1 MRGKQAIAPKT
12 VTSEAKTLKAQKPSP
27 SSYRFGWFDWFCLWY
42 PPGWLILF
50 NRHWQHYHADPEGW
64 NWLEYILFLLPGGFY
79 LALLLRWLRLG
90 GRSPRQTDASVEP
103 GYQKAFRDEILAP
116 ILQHHFQPELH
127 NTEHL
132 PQQGHFIVVLNHAGM
147 AFPWDF
153 VGLGTL
159 LSQTKGWFVQPVA
172 HEIFF
177 DHPWL
182 KWWLPA
188 GWSQILGGIRA
199 NRDSFE
205 MAVAD
210 EQAETVLLYAPESWR
225 GLAKGWQQRHQLE
238 TFDPSFIKLSDRHHI
253 PILPVLCIGNEFLH
267 PWAFNSRK
275 LTKWTGLPLFPLS
288 PLMIAFL
295 LFPSMGVWAAK
306 THLRYYIQP
315 LEKPWQRQHSLQNRS
330 VAYQEAQDLR
340 SRLQNSM
347 NDYLSQLVK

>member
-1 MRGKQAIAPKT
+1 M
-12 VTSEAKTLKAQKPSP
+12 KAQKPSP

-90 GRSPRQTDASVEP
+90 GRSPCQTNTSVEP

-188 GWSQILGGIRA
+188 GWSQVLGGIRA
-199 NRDSFE
+199 NRNSFE
-205 MAVAD
+205 TAVAD

-225 GLAKGWQQRHQLE
+225 GLAKGWQRRHQLE

-315 LEKPWQRQHSLQNRS
+315 LEKPWQREHSLQNRS

>member
-1 MRGKQAIAPKT
+1 MMHKAIASQT
-12 VTSEAKTLKAQKPSP
+12 GVSETNPLKEVEPQLRP
-27 SSYRFGWFDWFCLWY
+27 YRFGWFDWFCLWY

-90 GRSPRQTDASVEP
+90 GRSPRQNNAPIEP

-116 ILQHHFQPELH
+116 ILQHYFQAELH

-177 DHPWL
+177 DHSWL

-205 MAVAD
+205 TAVAE
-210 EQAETVLLYAPESWR
+210 EQTETVLLYAPEGWR
-225 GLAKGWQQRHQLE
+225 GLAKGWRQRHQLE

-253 PILPVLCIGNEFLH
+253 PILPVLCLGNEFLH

-288 PLMIAFL
+288 PLMIAFV

-315 LEKPWQRQHSLQNRS
+315 LEKPWQQEQSLQNRS

-340 SRLQNSM
+340 SRLQSSM

>member
-1 MRGKQAIAPKT
+1 MRGRKAIATKAVIPQSNT
-12 VTSEAKTLKAQKPSP
+12 LNAKKPSP
-27 SSYRFGWFDWFCLWY
+27 PYRFGWFDWFCLWY

-64 NWLEYILFLLPGGFY
+64 NWVEYILFLLPGGFY
-79 LALLLRWLRLG
+79 LAMLLRWLRLG
-90 GRSPRQTDASVEP
+90 GRSPRPTKSPIEP
-103 GYQKAFRDEILAP
+103 TYQQAFRDEILAP
-116 ILQHHFQPELH
+116 ILKHYFQAELH
-127 NTEHL
+127 NTQNL
-132 PQQGHFIVVLNHAGM
+132 PRQGRFLVVLNHAGM

-188 GWSQILGGIRA
+188 GWSQILGGVRA

-205 MAVAD
+205 KAMDAGN
-210 EQAETVLLYAPESWR
+210 AETVLLYAPEGWR

-253 PILPVLCIGNEFLH
+253 PILPVLCLGNEFLH

-288 PLMIAFL
+288 PLMIAFV
-295 LFPSMGVWAAK
+295 LFPSMGVWAAR
-306 THLRYYIQP
+306 TRLRYYIQP
-315 LEKPWQRQHSLQNRS
+315 LEQPWQQEHSLQNRS
-330 VAYQEAQDLR
+330 IAYQKAQELR

>member
-1 MRGKQAIAPKT
+1 MRGRKAIATKAVIPE
-12 VTSEAKTLKAQKPSP
+12 VNTLNADKPSP
-27 SSYRFGWFDWFCLWY
+27 PYRFGWFDWFCLWY
-42 PPGWLILF
+42 PPGWLVLF

-64 NWLEYILFLLPGGFY
+64 NWVEYILFLLPGGFY
-79 LALLLRWLRLG
+79 LAMLLRWLRLG
-90 GRSPRQTDASVEP
+90 GRSPRQTQSPIEP
-103 GYQKAFRDEILAP
+103 TYQKAFRDEILAP
-116 ILQHHFQPELH
+116 ILKHYFQAELH
-127 NTEHL
+127 NTQHL
-132 PQQGHFIVVLNHAGM
+132 PQQGNFLVVLNHAGM

-188 GWSQILGGIRA
+188 GWSQILGGVRA
-199 NRDSFE
+199 NRDRFE
-205 MAVAD
+205 TAVANG
-210 EQAETVLLYAPESWR
+210 QAEAVLLYAPEGWR
-225 GLAKGWQQRHQLE
+225 GLAKGWQQRHHLE

-253 PILPVLCIGNEFLH
+253 PILPVLCLGNEFLH

-288 PLMIAFL
+288 PLMIAFV
-295 LFPSMGVWAAK
+295 LFPSMGVWAAR
-306 THLRYYIQP
+306 TRLRYYIQP
-315 LEKPWQRQHSLQNRS
+315 LEQPWQQEHSLQNRS
-330 VAYQEAQDLR
+330 VAYQKAQELR